1 MGEMNITKEIQRIN
15 EREAAL
21 GLKASW
27 HDEYANSPYIFVGN
41 LDHGLTE
48 GDIVAVFE
56 QYGRVR
62 DLNRA
67 RDKKTGDPKGFAFLG
82 YQDPRSCILAVDN
95 LNGIQLVGRTLRVD
109 HVKDYKPPKDEE
121 EEKKKKRKAEG

>member
-1 MGEMNITKEIQRIN
+1 MNITKEIQRIN

-56 QYGRVR
+56 QYV
-62 DLNRA
+62 LLPAA
-67 RDKKTGDPKGFAFLG
+67 RSPVSCSVHCFASMW
-82 YQDPRSCILAVDN
+82 PTI
-95 LNGIQLVGRTLRVD
+95 
-109 HVKDYKPPKDEE
+109 
-121 EEKKKKRKAEG
+121 

>member
-1 MGEMNITKEIQRIN
+1 MNITKEIQRIN

-27 HDEYANSPYIFVGN
+27 HDEYANSPYVFVGN

-56 QYGRVR
+56 QYVLFLLGARSAVSSSVHLFLFR
-62 DLNRA
+62 FNVEPTLDLIN
-67 RDKKTGDPKGFAFLG
+67 
-82 YQDPRSCILAVDN
+82 
-95 LNGIQLVGRTLRVD
+95 
-109 HVKDYKPPKDEE
+109 E
-121 EEKKKKRKAEG
+121 

>member
-1 MGEMNITKEIQRIN
+1 MNITKEIQRIN

-27 HDEYANSPYIFVGN
+27 HDEYANSPYVFVGN

-56 QYGRVR
+56 QYVLLLAARSAVSSSVHLFLFR
-62 DLNRA
+62 FNFEPTLDLMN
-67 RDKKTGDPKGFAFLG
+67 
-82 YQDPRSCILAVDN
+82 
-95 LNGIQLVGRTLRVD
+95 
-109 HVKDYKPPKDEE
+109 DEWPDMGE
-121 EEKKKKRKAEG
+121 CAT

>member
-1 MGEMNITKEIQRIN
+1 MNVTKEIQRIN

-27 HDEYANSPYIFVGN
+27 HDEYANSPYVFVGN

-56 QYGRVR
+56 QYTPLRLLQSLPSSLAGR
-62 DLNRA
+62 DE
-67 RDKKTGDPKGFAFLG
+67 P
-82 YQDPRSCILAVDN
+82 QIL
-95 LNGIQLVGRTLRVD
+95 
-109 HVKDYKPPKDEE
+109 
-121 EEKKKKRKAEG
+121 